1 MTVML
6 ICLSPLTVSLAD
18 GTGLLSA
25 TTSTTGGGGTI
36 TGAGT
41 TYLTVTGSLAPV
53 DADLTP

>member
-25 TTSTTGGGGTI
+25 TTSTTGGGTI